1 MEANR
6 SVALVGRPN
15 VGKSRLFNRLVGRR
29 IAIVHDMPG
38 VTRDLAMAE
47 VGDSY
52 LLMDTG
58 GIGMKPEMT
67 PEAIH
72 SATEE
77 QVDFALQAAA
87 VVLFVMEGPEGVT
100 PVDQEL
106 TDKLRRYGKK
116 VIVVANK
123 MDRRADQ
130 AALGDF
136 HQLGFDGVAYV
147 SAEHGSGCDELHR
160 AIMAILGPVP
170 APTPEQKA
178 ASLEKRTRICLC
190 GRPNVGKSSLGNA
203 LLKAPRLI
211 VSDISGTT
219 RDAIEHSLDYTDKS
233 GQDWHFTLV
242 DTAGMKPNRKLGSS
256 LDYFSNLRSQSAIES
271 SDVAFLI
278 LDATTGVTK
287 HDKKI
292 AGEIMEAGI
301 GLAVVV
307 NKWDLAL
314 QLFREDPISGYENEK
329 DFRRKFIDAVREEL
343 FFLPDSPVI
352 FTSALSG
359 YQVETI
365 LQTAVSIDT
374 TQSMKLPTGKVNQTV
389 RDLLERQQARVVGG
403 KRWKAYYAVQVGNRP
418 FRIRLFCNR
427 AEKLEDSY
435 ERYLQNG
442 FQEAF
447 RLDGCP
453 VRFELMGKPEENPYY
468 KPSDTLNKGRNALT
482 KHLGGVRTGR
492 GTGKSKSRS
501 VSAGTMGKLEDEFA
515 PNAPS
520 GGAGARR
527 SNAAAGR
534 KAPAGKAPVGSAKR
548 STGGA
553 STSGSGARKGK
564 AGSFKDK
571 GSATSGGSKARGSA
585 APLAGKARD
594 GSATSTG
601 RKSAGGAQSKRATA
615 PARGKKAPGTNAAS
629 KAKGTK
635 GKSPRR

>member
-170 APTPEQKA
+170 KPTPEQKA

-219 RDAIEHSLDYTDKS
+219 RDAIEHNLDYTDKG

-242 DTAGMKPNRKLGSS
+242 DTAGMKANRKLGSS
-256 LDYFSNLRSQSAIES
+256 LDYFSNLRSQNAIAS

-301 GLAVVV
+301 GLVVVV

-314 QLFREDPISGYENEK
+314 QLFREDPIPGYENEK
-329 DFRRKFIDAVREEL
+329 DFRRSFVDAVREEL

-352 FTSALSG
+352 FTSALTG
-359 YQVETI
+359 FQVETI
-365 LQTAVSIDT
+365 LQTAVMIDT
-374 TQSMKLPTGKVNQTV
+374 TQNMKLPTGKVNQTV

-403 KRWKAYYAVQVGNRP
+403 KRFKAYYAVQVGNRP

-442 FQEAF
+442 FQAAF

-453 VRFELMGKPEENPYY
+453 VRFELVGKPEENPYY
-468 KPSDTLNKGRNALT
+468 KPHESLNKGRNALT

-492 GTGKSKSRS
+492 GTGKGRSKS
-501 VSAGTMGKLEDEFA
+501 VSAGTMSKNSGKPAKNTEMSAEHPDA
-515 PNAPS
+515 VSGKGGRATGMGKGTAGKAGRTAGS
-520 GGAGARR
+520 RAAAKGGAG
-527 SNAAAGR
+527 
-534 KAPAGKAPVGSAKR
+534 KR
-548 STGGA
+548 
-553 STSGSGARKGK
+553 
-564 AGSFKDK
+564 
-571 GSATSGGSKARGSA
+571 
-585 APLAGKARD
+585 
-594 GSATSTG
+594 
-601 RKSAGGAQSKRATA
+601 AGGAKKRA
-615 PARGKKAPGTNAAS
+615 R
-629 KAKGTK
+629 
-635 GKSPRR
+635 

>member
-38 VTRDLAMAE
+38 VTRDLALAQ
-47 VGDSY
+47 VGESY

-67 PEAIH
+67 PTAIH
-72 SATEE
+72 EATEE

-87 VVLFVMEGPEGVT
+87 LVLFVMEGPEGVT

-106 TDKLRRYGKK
+106 TAKLRRYGKK

-130 AALGDF
+130 AAVGDF
-136 HQLGFDGVAYV
+136 QQLGFDGVVYV
-147 SAEHGSGCDELHR
+147 SAEHGTGCDDLHDK
-160 AIMAILGPVP
+160 ILDILGPVP
-170 APTPEQKA
+170 RKTPEERA
-178 ASLEKRTRICLC
+178 ASREKRTRICLC

-203 LLKAPRLI
+203 LLREPRLI

-219 RDAIEHSLDYTDKS
+219 RDAIEHALDYTAKS
-233 GQDWHFTLV
+233 GETWHFTLV

-256 LDYFSNLRSQSAIES
+256 LDYFSNLRSQTAIDS

-292 AGEIMEAGI
+292 AGEIMTSGI
-301 GLAVVV
+301 GLVVVV

-314 QLFREDPISGYENEK
+314 KLFKEDPIPGYENEK

-352 FTSALSG
+352 FTSALTG
-359 YQVETI
+359 YQVDTI
-365 LQTAVSIDT
+365 LQTAVSVDT
-374 TQSMKLPTGKVNQTV
+374 TLGMKLPTGKVNQVV

-403 KRWKAYYAVQVGNRP
+403 KRFKAYYAVHIGNRP

-427 AEKLEDSY
+427 AEKLEESY

-442 FQEAF
+442 FQAAF

-453 VRFELMGKPEENPYY
+453 VRFELVGKPEENPYY
-468 KPSDTLNKGRNALT
+468 KPSTSLNKGRSALS
-482 KHLGGVRTGR
+482 KHIGTQTGR

-501 VSAGTMGKLEDEFA
+501 VSSGTMSRRDLDEDEGDA
-515 PNAPS
+515 PKAVRKPAGKPAGKSAPRKPASRKPAGAGAKRAPAAKAAGAGSKAPS
-520 GGAGARR
+520 RKGGAG
-527 SNAAAGR
+527 
-534 KAPAGKAPVGSAKR
+534 KPVAGKAP
-548 STGGA
+548 
-553 STSGSGARKGK
+553 
-564 AGSFKDK
+564 
-571 GSATSGGSKARGSA
+571 SK
-585 APLAGKARD
+585 
-594 GSATSTG
+594 
-601 RKSAGGAQSKRATA
+601 KSS
-615 PARGKKAPGTNAAS
+615 P
-629 KAKGTK
+629 AKGTAAK
-635 GKSPRR
+635 GAAVKRTAKKATGGNSRGRA